1 MNTWKKMLGVAVVT
15 AAPFAAS
22 AAEISGNVTMAT
34 DYVFR
39 GYSQTSEKGAIQG
52 GFDVDFGNGFYVGTW
67 ASNVDFGSEVTTEMD
82 FYGGYA
88 FDVAEGVGLDL
99 GVVHFMYPGDE
110 AALNYQ
116 EYIASVSVS
125 DFSFGLVYSPDY
137 FGDGNGDATVI
148 NLDYSMSVAEDVSLD
163 FHVGQTTTDED
174 GLVDDDDS
182 YIDYMIGANY
192 DVADVTL
199 TLAYY
204 GTDVD
209 NDAAA
214 DGDADD
220 RFVFSIS
227 KSL

>member
-1 MNTWKKMLGVAVVT
+1 MNAWKKMLGVALVTT
-15 AAPFAAS
+15 AAPLAAS

-39 GYSQTSEKGAIQG
+39 GYSQTNEKGAIQG

-88 FDVAEGVGLDL
+88 FEVAEGVGLDL
-99 GVVHFMYPGDE
+99 GFIQFIYPGDE

-116 EYIASVSVS
+116 EYVASLSVG

-137 FGDGNGDATVI
+137 LGDGGGDATVI
-148 NLDYSMSVAEDVSLD
+148 NFDYSLSLAEAISMD
-163 FHVGQTTTDED
+163 FHIGQTNTDED
-174 GLVDDDDS
+174 GLVDEDDS
-182 YIDYMIGANY
+182 YIDYMIGVNY

-199 TLAYY
+199 SLAYY
-204 GTDVD
+204 DTDVD
-209 NDAAA
+209 QVAPNA
-214 DGDADD
+214 DG
-220 RFVFSIS
+220 RYVFSIS

>member
-1 MNTWKKMLGVAVVT
+1 MNAWKKMLGVAVVT

-137 FGDGNGDATVI
+137 LGDGNGDATVI

-214 DGDADD
+214 DGAADD

>member
-99 GVVHFMYPGDE
+99 GVVHFVYPGDE

-148 NLDYSMSVAEDVSLD
+148 NLDYSMSVAESVSLD

-214 DGDADD
+214 DGAADD